1 MEVYY
6 TPKVNTQLLI
16 TINNTSR
23 ILTLVWQIL
32 ELQQLRVMS
41 SGF

>member
-6 TPKVNTQLLI
+6 TLKFNTQLLN
-16 TINNTSR
+16 TVHNTSR
-23 ILTLVWQIL
+23 ILKLVWQIL
-32 ELQQLRVMS
+32 ELQQLRVIS